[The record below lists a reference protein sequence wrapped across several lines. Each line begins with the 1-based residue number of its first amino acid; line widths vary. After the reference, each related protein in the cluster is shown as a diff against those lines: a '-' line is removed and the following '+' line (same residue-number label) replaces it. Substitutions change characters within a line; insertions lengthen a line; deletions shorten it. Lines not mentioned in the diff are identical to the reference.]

1 MHPSLEPEL
10 AAGAPPAGLF
20 VRDAGNFVPT
30 DAARGPWDPTALHG
44 GPVAALAAH
53 VAEAAAPEGMEPARL
68 TLELW
73 SAVPL
78 LPLAVSV
85 EQVRPGRRVA
95 VSEVRLRRAGDPAG
109 RVLARGLVQWVRKG
123 GGPAE
128 PPPLRGPWDAV
139 TAQRR
144 PEEIREVAPRWNTP
158 GFHTIGADLRF
169 ATGSFRTLGP
179 AFVWIRLRSAVVAG
193 EPTTPF
199 ARAVAAADFGN
210 GVSPELGVD
219 AWSYVNP
226 DLSVH
231 LARLPAGEWVG
242 LDAATLVTGNGRGI
256 AESVLYDLDGPIGRA
271 VQGLL
276 VEPTGGNGIP
286 PVAEAAVASDAARAV
301 DATRGIDAAPCADA
315 ARGTTAAPAEGAD

>member
-1 MHPSLEPEL
+1 MPAPLEPEP
-10 AAGAPPAGLF
+10 AAGSGTASIPAALF
-20 VRDAGNFVPT
+20 VREAGGFVPT

-78 LPLAVSV
+78 SLLAVSV

-95 VSEVRLRRAGDPAG
+95 VSEVRFRRAGDPAG
-109 RVLARGLVQWVRKG
+109 RVLARGLVQWIRRG

-128 PPPLRGPWDAV
+128 PPPRRGPWDA
-139 TAQRR
+139 AAGQRR
-144 PEEIREVAPRWNTP
+144 PEEIREVPPRWHTP

-169 ATGSFRTLGP
+169 ASGSFRTLGP
-179 AFVWIRLRSAVVAG
+179 AFVWIRLRTAVVAG

-219 AWSYVNP
+219 AWSFVNP

-231 LARLPAGEWVG
+231 LARLPAGDWVG

-256 AESVLYDLDGPIGRA
+256 AESVLYDLHGPIGRA

-276 VEPTGGNGIP
+276 VEPAG
-286 PVAEAAVASDAARAV
+286 S
-301 DATRGIDAAPCADA
+301 
-315 ARGTTAAPAEGAD
+315 